1 MHNKTM
7 DKAQAAIYILTII
20 ISLVFIFC
28 GYKYNT
34 REYKFLSGEQAES
47 AYSGKITKIV
57 SVEKTGED
65 DALQGSIVTFECLLS
80 ERDMKGKTITAIQ
93 TLDDFDQMPQPQVS
107 EGDKVL
113 VYKYDENNWQFSEYI
128 RLDPL
133 IVLCGIFF
141 LMVLAF
147 GGKKGFNTLVS
158 LVITCLT
165 VFMVFMPAVLS
176 GYNIYFWSLTVCAF
190 VTVVSMIIIN
200 GLHKKTLV
208 AITGT
213 LCGVTISALLTL
225 LMNKFLKMTG
235 MLDDSYLYLSLL
247 NPNRPIDLN
256 ATIFASIVI
265 GALGAVM
272 DIAMDIATSLYE
284 LYARSKAKPKQLI
297 KSGFEIGKDMMGT
310 MTTTLILAYMG
321 SSLAVTVLLI
331 AYNASLTELLNKEMV
346 IKEILQSLVGSI
358 SIMVALPFTTAVAAL
373 VYRNKYDYLDELTE
387 EEIGEFDFN
396 EK

>member
-1 MHNKTM
+1 MNK
-7 DKAQAAIYILTII
+7 KQAAVYILTILVSI
-20 ISLVFIFC
+20 IFIFC

-34 REYKFLSGEQAES
+34 REYQFLSGEQADS
-47 AYSGKITKIV
+47 AYSGKITEILSIEELDESTGLSG
-57 SVEKTGED
+57 SV
-65 DALQGSIVTFECLLS
+65 ITFECLLND
-80 ERDMKGKTITAIQ
+80 RDMKGQTVVATQ
-93 TLDDFDQMPQPQVS
+93 TLDDYDQMPQPQVE

-113 VYKYDENNWQFSEYI
+113 LYKYAEDNWQFSEFI

-133 IVLCGIFF
+133 IVLCGVFF
-141 LMVLAF
+141 LMVLVF

-158 LVITCLT
+158 LVITCLAI
-165 VFMVFMPAVLS
+165 FMVFVPAVLS
-176 GYNIYFWSLTVCAF
+176 GYNIYFWSIVVCAF
-190 VTVVSMIIIN
+190 VTVVSMLIIN

-208 AITGT
+208 AILGSF
-213 LCGVTISALLTL
+213 CGVTVSALLTV
-225 LMNKFLKMTG
+225 LMGYFLNMTG

-247 NPNRPIDLN
+247 NPDRPIDLN
-256 ATIFASIVI
+256 AAIFASIII

-284 LYARSKAKPKQLI
+284 MYSKSHLKPAQLI

-310 MTTTLILAYMG
+310 MTTTLILAYIG
-321 SSLAVTVLLI
+321 SSLAVTVLLV

-373 VYRNKYDYLDELTE
+373 VYRGKYDWLDELKE
-387 EEIGEFDFN
+387 EDIGEFSFDS
-396 EK
+396 EE